1 MLLSRSG
8 HRAFLP
14 LLPYL
19 PHRSSIDM
27 HVAHFVHRSAQRWPD
42 RPLWLGLDF
51 QISYREGSRRLN
63 RIARQ
68 LLQRGKPGDRVA
80 ILSANRFEAFEIY
93 LAAMNAGMAAVP
105 LNPKL
110 HALEHAYM
118 IADSGAAF
126 VVFSPEHAAS
136 LDSVRADLPL
146 VRHWVEMTH
155 EPPTGT
161 LPYAD
166 LLVGEDNSLPDV
178 VIEPDTLAWLFYTS
192 GTTGKP
198 KGAMETHRNLVT
210 MVQQFLLGVLR
221 DANEFDVILHT
232 APIAHGTASVGL
244 AHLAVGAAQ
253 TFPTSANFD
262 PRHIFDLIEKL
273 KVTSSFLAPTMVQML
288 LDDPARTSHDLTT
301 LKNVVYGG
309 GPMYVEL
316 LKQALQAFGPVFH
329 QIYGQGE
336 APMTCAAMPKWEV
349 SVDNIA
355 DAAALRRLASAGR
368 EMPGVRLRIVDEE
381 DHDVPSGQPG
391 EILVRSDLVMTGYW
405 NRPEASEETLRG
417 GWLHTGDVGHLDE
430 EGYLYITDRKKD
442 LIISGGSNIYPREV
456 EEVLLAHPAVSEACV
471 IGVPDLKWGEAVKAF
486 VVMREGVEVAESELI
501 AFCLSHMASYKKPKS
516 VEFVAALPKS
526 AYGKVLKR
534 ELRDKFWT
542 DKGQRV

>member
-1 MLLSRSG
+1 
-8 HRAFLP
+8 
-14 LLPYL
+14 
-19 PHRSSIDM
+19 M

-51 QISYREGSRRLN
+51 AISYREGAARLN

-68 LLQRGKPGDRVA
+68 LLQRGQPGDRVA

-110 HALEHAYM
+110 HALEHAHM
-118 IADSGAAF
+118 IGDSGARF
-126 VVFSPEHAAS
+126 VVFSPEHEAA
-136 LDSVRADLPL
+136 LQAVRGELPA
-146 VRHWVEMTH
+146 VAHWVRIGEGATAQD
-155 EPPTGT
+155 
-161 LPYAD
+161 LPYAA
-166 LLVGEDNSLPDV
+166 LLEGSDNSLPEVD
-178 VIEPDTLAWLFYTS
+178 IDTGSLAWLFYTS

-210 MVQQFLLGVLR
+210 MVQQFLIGILR
-221 DANEFDVILHT
+221 DACETDVMLHT

-253 TFPTSANFD
+253 SFPTQSGFD
-262 PRHIFDLIEKL
+262 PAHIFDLIEKL

-288 LDDPARTSHDLTT
+288 LQSPERQRFDLSS
-301 LKNVVYGG
+301 LKNIVYGG

-316 LKQALQAFGPVFH
+316 LKQALAAFGPVFH

-336 APMTCAAMPKWEV
+336 APMTCAAMPKWEHH
-349 SVDNIA
+349 A
-355 DAAALRRLASAGR
+355 DGNAKAVRRLASAGR
-368 EMPGVRLRIVDEE
+368 EMPAVQVRVVD
-381 DHDVPSGQPG
+381 DDDRPVPPNAPG
-391 EILVRSDLVMTGYW
+391 EIVVRSDLVMTGYW
-405 NRPEASEETLRG
+405 NQPQSSAETLRG

-456 EEVLLAHPAVSEACV
+456 EEVLLEHEAVSEACV
-471 IGVPDLKWGEAVKAF
+471 VGVPDDKWGEAVKA
-486 VVMREGVEVAESELI
+486 VVVLRPGASLNEPALI
-501 AFCLSHMASYKKPKS
+501 AFCQERIASYKKPKS
-516 VEFVAALPKS
+516 VDFVDVLPKS

-534 ELRDKFWT
+534 ELRDRYWIGR
-542 DKGQRV
+542 DRRV